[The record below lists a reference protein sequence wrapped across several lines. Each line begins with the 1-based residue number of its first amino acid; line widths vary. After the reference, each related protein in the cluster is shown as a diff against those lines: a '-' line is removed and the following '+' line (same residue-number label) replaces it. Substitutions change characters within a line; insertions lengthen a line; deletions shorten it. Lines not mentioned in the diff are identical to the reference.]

1 MGARIM
7 HEYSIVGALLDQVE
21 QLARERGA
29 KAVHRLKVRIGE
41 CAGVEISLLRTAYE
55 TFREGSLCAGAELEI
70 EEVAA
75 AWACS
80 RCGTEVLP
88 GAPLRCPD
96 CGAPARLSRGQEIFL
111 DRVEMEIAHV

>member
-1 MGARIM
+1 M

-41 CAGVEISLLRTAYE
+41 RAGVEVSLLRTAYE
-55 TFREGSLCAGAELEI
+55 TFREGGLCAGAELDI

-80 RCGTEVLP
+80 RCAAPILP
-88 GAPLRCPD
+88 GGPLRCPD
-96 CGAPARLSRGQEIFL
+96 CGAPARLCRGEEIFL